1 MSVESEDQAAQGAL
15 AQAIADRSVRTER
28 QKMLAGD
35 PYLAMTDADLTNGRL
50 RTRPLLQAFN
60 NAPWPKIPENPN
72 SFPTDFYGPQRRS
85 VVL

>member
-1 MSVESEDQAAQGAL
+1 MSLESESHAAQDAL
-15 AQAIADRSVRTER
+15 AQAAADRSVRIER

-60 NAPWPKIPENPN
+60 NAPWPKVPEDLK

-85 VVL
+85 VAL